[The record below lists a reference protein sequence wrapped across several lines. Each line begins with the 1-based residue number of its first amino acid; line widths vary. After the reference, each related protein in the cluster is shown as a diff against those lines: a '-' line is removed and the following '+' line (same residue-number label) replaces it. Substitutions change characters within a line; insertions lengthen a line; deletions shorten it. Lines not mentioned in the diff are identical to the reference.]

1 MDNIIIAKN
10 GAEAKEAIET
20 FLQGGFT
27 RDDIYLFTYNKENS
41 QNLTNVTDTSDVGL
55 AEQHIFDSI
64 ANVFRSREEELRA
77 KMHSLGLSEIEI
89 EQCVEKMDRGDIVII
104 ALKVA

>member
-1 MDNIIIAKN
+1 LNNTIIAIN
-10 GAEAKEAIET
+10 GAETKKAIET
-20 FLQGGFT
+20 FLQEGFT
-27 RDDIYLFTYNKENS
+27 RDDIYLFTYNREKS
-41 QNLTNVTDTSDVGL
+41 KNLTNVTDTSDVGL

-64 ANVFRSREEELRA
+64 ANVFRSRGEELRT
-77 KMHSLGLSEIEI
+77 KMRSLGLSKREI

>member
-1 MDNIIIAKN
+1 MNNTIIAIN
-10 GAEAKEAIET
+10 GAETKKAIET
-20 FLQGGFT
+20 FLQEGFT
-27 RDDIYLFTYNKENS
+27 RNDIYLFTYNRENS
-41 QNLTNVTDTSDVGL
+41 KNLMNVTGTSDVGL

-64 ANVFRSREEELRA
+64 ANVFRSREEEIRK

-89 EQCVEKMDRGDIVII
+89 KQCLERMDRGDIVII